1 MKAKLAIIFAAL
13 ALCSLTLSGV
23 ASFDESQAKSLDN
36 FLPANHLK
44 GSNIEKTDGVNGPPA
59 VDGPTNC
66 SGREDASGPILSRE
80 AIRNMLINDVE
91 KSWLSARISAAETP
105 VTVAEIQPDLEEK
118 LRTSIVPKICFVDT
132 PLRDALDMIAEAAE
146 ELEAFRANG
155 LNIIILDHP
164 SESARVHL
172 TLRESS
178 LGKILE
184 FVAQSVGYEIDI
196 EDNAVIFTAAEQN
209 KKRLATKVFP
219 ISRAAVIRL
228 TNLRETTD
236 QPVSQR
242 EQILREESLLKN
254 FFERSGINFQRTENS
269 SLAFDGS
276 NLIVTQT
283 PKNLKRMADLLRNY
297 QAIQQVEIEI
307 KFLEVQ
313 QGLLNEWQFRL
324 GGSNS
329 HFSSQTGNR
338 EFDNLRDL
346 SQGFADQ
353 NLTSGNGHIVIDD
366 PDGTGKITNIAI
378 PNRPPSLPNSVNLA
392 SKSVPLLDVLGIVNN
407 ANIGFMLKALE
418 QQTGSDLMSAPKIM
432 VLSGKT
438 AEIVVAQELRYPE
451 EYDAIRSSVGNGSTL
466 NSASS
471 AGVTITAGTPRNF
484 KVRNI
489 GVEMAVTPI
498 VEADNRISLQLEPSV
513 TAFEGFMEYGGVS
526 VAVSGGSTV
535 TVPSGFFQPIFSTR
549 RIRTEVTIEN
559 GATVV
564 MGGLTREEV
573 KEVRDKVPLLG
584 DLPVLGKM
592 FRSHGK
598 TSQKRNLLIFVTARL
613 IDPQGTDGLEGE
625 IIHRPT
631 NHQSQPRF
639 STRVHRR
646 GR

>member
-1 MKAKLAIIFAAL
+1 MKVKFFIIVAAFGLFPL
-13 ALCSLTLSGV
+13 ALSNV
-23 ASFDESQAKSLDN
+23 ASSDEGRAKSLDD
-36 FLPANHLK
+36 FQPTDRFQREVDRGEPESCDDGSPADGSDQWTPSREDMRQALIDEVDRSWLP
-44 GSNIEKTDGVNGPPA
+44 PPA
-59 VDGPTNC
+59 PATETTCLPKV
-66 SGREDASGPILSRE
+66 SGPS
-80 AIRNMLINDVE
+80 
-91 KSWLSARISAAETP
+91 
-105 VTVAEIQPDLEEK
+105 LEEK
-118 LRTSIVPKICFVDT
+118 LHRTILPKICFTDT
-132 PLRDALDMIAEAAE
+132 PLRDALDMIAEVAG
-146 ELEAFRANG
+146 ELDAFRVGG
-155 LNIIILDHP
+155 LNIILLDNP
-164 SESARVHL
+164 TESARVHL

-178 LGKILE
+178 IAKILE
-184 FVAQSVGYEIDI
+184 FVAQSVGYEIDM
-196 EDNAVIFTAAEQN
+196 EDNAVIFTAAEKN
-209 KKRLATKVFP
+209 KKRLATKIFP

-228 TNLRETTD
+228 TNLRETAD
-236 QPVSQR
+236 RPASQR

-254 FFERSGINFQRTENS
+254 FFERSGINFQRTESS

-283 PKNLKRMADLLRNY
+283 PKNLKRMAELLKNY
-297 QAIQQVEIEI
+297 AAIQQVEIEI

-324 GGSNS
+324 GSANS
-329 HFSSQTGNR
+329 HFTSQTGSKD
-338 EFDNLRDL
+338 FDNLRDL

-353 NLTSGNGHIVIDD
+353 NLTSGNGNIIIDD
-366 PDGTGKITNIAI
+366 SDGSGKITNISI
-378 PNRPPSLPNSVNLA
+378 PNRPPLLPNSVNLA
-392 SKSVPLLDVLGIVNN
+392 QKSVPLLDVLGVVNN
-407 ANIGFMLKALE
+407 ANLGFMLKALE

-513 TAFEGFMEYGGVS
+513 TAFEGFVEYGGVS
-526 VAVSGGSTV
+526 VAVAGGSTV

-549 RIRTEVTIEN
+549 RIRTEVTIDN

-573 KEVRDKVPLLG
+573 KEVRDKVPVLG
-584 DLPVLGKM
+584 DLPLFGKM

-613 IDPQGTDGLEGE
+613 IDPNGVNELDGEFV
-625 IIHRPT
+625 HSPT
-631 NHQSQPRF
+631 SGHSQPRF
-639 STRVHRR
+639 STRTHRR